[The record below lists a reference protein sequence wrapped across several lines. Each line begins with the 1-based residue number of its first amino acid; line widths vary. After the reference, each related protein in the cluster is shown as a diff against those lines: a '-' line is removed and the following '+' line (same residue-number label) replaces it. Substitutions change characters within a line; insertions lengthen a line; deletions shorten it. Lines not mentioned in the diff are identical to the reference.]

1 MKTSNI
7 IYVINCKDRKITTT
21 EDLADTAN
29 IIIADEH
36 NGIGSDQGVVEALN
50 NVLKDAKAKGYRKF
64 WIADSDLFGYSK
76 IEEINAI
83 KKEYKSG
90 PAIINRISTRI
101 KLDLNEVEI
110 PDDVAY
116 ASLGLS
122 AFAKFQKGFVTY
134 KGVPLAFKFYDLDL
148 LGDDFQ
154 YEVPPSKEERWYEDI
169 DLAFR
174 LKKEGKKTCKISRF
188 GYSSI
193 PWHQDKNSVLMEEG
207 AKTRLLWMYNT
218 YKKWGDNLKIGAKKG
233 QLKTFQLL
241 PKEIEWPV
249 KYTYDISSFD
259 NFVAD
264 ITDKFITNPKKSKKK
279 IEEIEDEE

>member
-21 EDLADTAN
+21 EDLAPSAN

-50 NVLKDAKAKGYRKF
+50 NVLKHAKMQGYKQF
-64 WIADSDLFGYSK
+64 WIADSDLFGYSR
-76 IEEINAI
+76 IDELNAV

-90 PAIINRISTRI
+90 PAIVNKISTNI

-122 AFAKFQKGFVTY
+122 AFSKFQKNFITY
-134 KGVPLAFKFYDLDL
+134 KGVPLAFKFYDLNL
-148 LGDDFQ
+148 LGNDFQ

-174 LKKEGKKTCKISRF
+174 LKKEGKKTCKISKF

-193 PWHQDKNSVLMEEG
+193 PWNQDTNSILMEEG

-218 YKKWGDNLKIGAKKG
+218 YKKWGDNLKIGAKKNV
-233 QLKTFQLL
+233 LKTFQLL

-249 KYTYDISSFD
+249 KYSFDISSFD
-259 NFVAD
+259 NFVSD
-264 ITDKFITNPKKSKKK
+264 ITDKFITNPKKKKK
-279 IEEIEDEE
+279 DKNLEIDE